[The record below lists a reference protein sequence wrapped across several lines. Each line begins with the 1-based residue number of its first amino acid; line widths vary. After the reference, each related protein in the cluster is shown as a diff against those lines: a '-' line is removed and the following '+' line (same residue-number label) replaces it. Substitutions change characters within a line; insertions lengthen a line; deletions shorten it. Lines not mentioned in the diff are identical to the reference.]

1 MAARGAVGSKKMGNV
16 MRKIAVPALVAC
28 VLSAQAA
35 VAAPFEVYRAAC
47 LDTGVDVARIRSASQ
62 GWSKLSDA
70 EREVLAPGNPAAV
83 EGWAIVQG
91 GARYLVNVSSGPA
104 GAMAGERSSS
114 VVVSCSVLTPR
125 ADGAQALKSYS
136 DYLKRPP
143 ATTDTSD
150 GMSTYTWSVQGGAGL
165 SLHYLVSGGTLP
177 GLSLSVSSIRN

>member
-1 MAARGAVGSKKMGNV
+1 
-16 MRKIAVPALVAC
+16 MRRIAISALAAC

-35 VAAPFEVYRAAC
+35 IAAPFDVYRSAC
-47 LDTGVDVARIRSASQ
+47 LDTGVDIARIRAAAQ
-62 GWSKLSDA
+62 GWSRLSDA
-70 EREVLAPGNPAAV
+70 EREILAPGNPAAV

-91 GARYLVNVSSGPA
+91 SARYLVNVSSGPA
-104 GAMAGERSSS
+104 GSMAGDRSAS

-125 ADGAQALKSYS
+125 ADDTHALKSYS

-143 ATTDTSD
+143 SRTDRSD
-150 GMSTYTWSVQGGAGL
+150 GIATYTWSVQGGAGL